1 MQNFDG
7 KHEDITVV
15 CSRFNVSKIL
25 FLKKLNIKWWNM
37 IVPLSVV
44 RGSIK

>member
-15 CSRFNVSKIL
+15 CTRIKCLKNHIVFKSK
-25 FLKKLNIKWWNM
+25 
-37 IVPLSVV
+37 V
-44 RGSIK
+44 